1 MTIIRRNITK
11 NILIIFCLFLISFN
25 AYSESVFTY
34 DLKKDIILG
43 TLSLGMFVSPFFVN
57 NEPENI
63 PTNLGKDDINAF
75 DRGLMFSYNKPLD
88 ITSDYGVYA
97 LLTLPVISLVGQIKD
112 KEAWLTYGIMYT
124 EAFFLTFG
132 TKELLKNAIIR
143 YRPYMYNGGIPDG
156 KEDDYYNSFPSG
168 STALAFLSAG
178 FLSATFSAEYPD
190 SSWKIP
196 VIAGVYTLATG
207 IATCCI
213 VSGSHFLTDV
223 LTGAAIGSLYGWVIP
238 LLHKRQN
245 NENNI
250 TMNFTGNGFIV
261 ALKF

>member
-1 MTIIRRNITK
+1 MK
-11 NILIIFCLFLISFN
+11 IFIFFLLFLSISFN

-43 TLSLGMFVSPFFVN
+43 TVSVGMFVSPFFVHN
-57 NEPENI
+57 APQNI
-63 PTNLGKDDINAF
+63 PANLLKDDVNAF

-112 KEAWLTYGIMYT
+112 TDAWLTYGIMYA
-124 EAFFLTFG
+124 EAFLLTFG
-132 TKELLKNAIIR
+132 TKDLLKNAIIR

-156 KEDDYYNSFPSG
+156 KDDDYYNSFPSG

-190 SSWKIP
+190 SPWKIP

-207 IATCCI
+207 IATCRI

-223 LTGAAIGSLYGWVIP
+223 LTGAAIGSLYGWIIP

-245 NENNI
+245 RNNI
-250 TMNFTGNGFIV
+250 AMNFTGNGFIV
-261 ALKF
+261 ALKL